1 MRQSS
6 TVSWH
11 GKPPMTPR
19 LSFSS
24 KQQMLAKPHLML
36 ISPCPWLSASVRITE
51 PVYPTPISRE
61 DQGSM
66 SVIACQDLLG
76 KSVKLTL
83 TSASLFHA
91 FEVRRPMLTF
101 SFWEGCGF
109 LFTAVYCTWR
119 RFGILMRRGGGGIGI
134 FGFCY
139 FLDRFFGFWAK
150 KTSVFQFWC
159 SLRFAD
165 FPFLGIW
172 FSVFAKNTN
181 GFSDLISDAY
191 FWFLLF
197 DLFGFWFLFDPSG
210 NYAPPLS
217 RITAKRKCYQEECE
231 TNQLKYRRDP

>member
-1 MRQSS
+1 
-6 TVSWH
+6 
-11 GKPPMTPR
+11 MTPR

-36 ISPCPWLSASVRITE
+36 ISPCPWLPASVRTTE

-91 FEVRRPMLTF
+91 FEVRRPMSTF
-101 SFWEGCGF
+101 SK
-109 LFTAVYCTWR
+109 
-119 RFGILMRRGGGGIGI
+119 ILRGMWIFIYSSLLHMTSLQEITKEGGIGI
-134 FGFCY
+134 FGFCGFGY
-139 FLDRFFGFWAK
+139 FFGWFFGFWAK

-181 GFSDLISDAY
+181 GFSDLISDAV
-191 FWFLLF
+191 
-197 DLFGFWFLFDPSG
+197 FGFCYLTYLGSG
-210 NYAPPLS
+210 FSSIQAVITRLHLS
-217 RITAKRKCYQEECE
+217 LIAAKRKRYREECE
-231 TNQLKYRRDP
+231 TNQLKYHRDP

>member
-1 MRQSS
+1 
-6 TVSWH
+6 
-11 GKPPMTPR
+11 
-19 LSFSS
+19 
-24 KQQMLAKPHLML
+24 MLAKPHLML

-51 PVYPTPISRE
+51 PVYPTPMSRE

-91 FEVRRPMLTF
+91 FEVRRPMSTF
-101 SFWEGCGF
+101 SKVLRGMWIFI
-109 LFTAVYCTWR
+109 YSS
-119 RFGILMRRGGGGIGI
+119 ILHMTLLQDINEEGGIGI
-134 FGFCY
+134 FGFGY

-181 GFSDLISDAY
+181 GFSDLIANAV
-191 FWFLLF
+191 FRFLLF
-197 DLFGFWFLFDPSG
+197 DLFGFRFLFDPSG

-231 TNQLKYRRDP
+231 TNQSKYRRDPLEAYV

>member
-1 MRQSS
+1 
-6 TVSWH
+6 
-11 GKPPMTPR
+11 MTPR
-19 LSFSS
+19 LSFFS
-24 KQQMLAKPHLML
+24 KQQTLANPHLML

-119 RFGILMRRGGGGIGI
+119 RFGILMRRGGGHRDFRFLLFFRSVFRFLGQKNFGFSVLVFIAVCGFSIFRHLI
-134 FGFCY
+134 FGF
-139 FLDRFFGFWAK
+139 REK
-150 KTSVFQFWC
+150 H
-159 SLRFAD
+159 
-165 FPFLGIW
+165 
-172 FSVFAKNTN
+172 
-181 GFSDLISDAY
+181 
-191 FWFLLF
+191 
-197 DLFGFWFLFDPSG
+197 
-210 NYAPPLS
+210 
-217 RITAKRKCYQEECE
+217 
-231 TNQLKYRRDP
+231 